1 MPHQC
6 LKCGSVF
13 ADGSPEILRGCPG
26 CRGTRFFYTEKPLS
40 NGERDKLREQANKD
54 IKHLIQEM
62 LTSDT
67 LPADIE
73 DGFLEKEEWVTLGV
87 RDEAKPKKIERSERI
102 QVKKDMLKST
112 KDLLFTE
119 KGGIEKLRAASKTGG
134 KKESVKAAA
143 KGVPKEAK
151 KAKKKEVAVI
161 SIIEEGVY
169 DIDVEQLLEDSP
181 IVVQKDGSYMVHLP
195 SAFKKLRKK
204 ESVI

>member
-1 MPHQC
+1 

-13 ADGSPEILRGCPG
+13 ADGSPQILRGCPN
-26 CRGTRFFYTEKPLS
+26 CQGTRFFYTEKPLS

-62 LTSDT
+62 LTGDT

-73 DGFLEKEEWVTLGV
+73 EGFLEKEEWVTLSVGGK
-87 RDEAKPKKIERSERI
+87 AKPEKIEGSEKI
-102 QVKKDMLKST
+102 HVGKDMLKST

-119 KGGIEKLRAASKTGG
+119 ESGVEKLRIAPKAEVR
-134 KKESVKAAA
+134 KEPAKAA
-143 KGVPKEAK
+143 PKEAPKATK
-151 KAKKKEVAVI
+151 KKKVKKKEVAVI
-161 SIIEEGVY
+161 SISEEGVY

-181 IVVQKDGSYMVHLP
+181 IIVQKDGSYMVHLP

-204 ESVI
+204 ESVV